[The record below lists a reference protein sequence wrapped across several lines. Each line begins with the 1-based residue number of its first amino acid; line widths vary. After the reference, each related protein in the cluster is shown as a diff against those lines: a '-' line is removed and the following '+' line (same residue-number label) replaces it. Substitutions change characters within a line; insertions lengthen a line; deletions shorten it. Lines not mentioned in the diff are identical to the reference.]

1 MFGLMVIQQRL
12 RGMDSRLGDLEGRL
26 GDLEGGLGDIE
37 HQIVELGARPES
49 RSGVDE
55 QGRNGSPS
63 LDRLKDP
70 VRRS

>member
-1 MFGLMVIQQRL
+1 
-12 RGMDSRLGDLEGRL
+12 MDSRL